1 MGGYFTAEELRAAYP
16 TDLANDA
23 KYPDAKL
30 EAARTFA
37 EQWFEAAAH
46 VA

>member
-1 MGGYFTAEELRAAYP
+1 MAGYFTAEELRAQYP
-16 TDLANDA
+16 DLANEA

-30 EAARTFA
+30 EAAREFA